1 MNYLCKLAG
10 TLCVSLLSGGVC
22 AYSQTV
28 VSLEDLF
35 ESAEH
40 NSIQL
45 RPDISAQAEAE
56 QEISV
61 ARSALLPEI
70 EASLSASYIGDGFT
84 TRRNF
89 TDYQRAPI
97 PHLGT
102 GVSVGVT
109 QPIYTGGALTTS
121 IEMARLKSLASRQST
136 ELSRDNLRLELTRYY
151 FDLYKHHNL
160 RGVVESSIAS
170 AEEVLAH
177 IKARYDQG
185 AALRNDITRYELLI
199 ADLNLELVRID
210 NTIDILNYNLVR
222 LAGLPE
228 GLRIAPDQRLLSQ
241 ALPTE
246 GEQWWQ
252 QEADLNSPSLKL
264 ARSGVAISRK
274 AESMVLSERRPKIGL
289 QAGWTLDGPILV
301 EVPPINRN
309 LSYWYVGVG
318 VKYNLSSLYKN
329 NRSLKRSRL
338 ATIKAD
344 DELRAAS
351 ERVNLDV
358 RSAHIQYLEAFEVLK
373 SREKSVELA
382 DRNYDN
388 ISTRYDEGMALVT
401 EMLDAADSRL
411 RARTN
416 LVNARIDII
425 YNYYKLLFASGKI

>member
-40 NSIQL
+40 NSLQL

-264 ARSGVAISRK
+264 ARSGAAISRK

>member
-1 MNYLCKLAG
+1 
-10 TLCVSLLSGGVC
+10 
-22 AYSQTV
+22 
-28 VSLEDLF
+28 
-35 ESAEH
+35 
-40 NSIQL
+40 
-45 RPDISAQAEAE
+45 
-56 QEISV
+56 
-61 ARSALLPEI
+61 
-70 EASLSASYIGDGFT
+70 
-84 TRRNF
+84 
-89 TDYQRAPI
+89 
-97 PHLGT
+97 
-102 GVSVGVT
+102 
-109 QPIYTGGALTTS
+109 
-121 IEMARLKSLASRQST
+121 
-136 ELSRDNLRLELTRYY
+136 
-151 FDLYKHHNL
+151 
-160 RGVVESSIAS
+160 
-170 AEEVLAH
+170 
-177 IKARYDQG
+177 
-185 AALRNDITRYELLI
+185 
-199 ADLNLELVRID
+199 
-210 NTIDILNYNLVR
+210 
-222 LAGLPE
+222 
-228 GLRIAPDQRLLSQ
+228 
-241 ALPTE
+241 
-246 GEQWWQ
+246 
-252 QEADLNSPSLKL
+252 
-264 ARSGVAISRK
+264 
-274 AESMVLSERRPKIGL
+274 MVLSERRPKIGL

-358 RSAHIQYLEAFEVLK
+358 RSAHIKYLEAFEVLK

>member
-40 NSIQL
+40 NSLQL

-109 QPIYTGGALTTS
+109 QPIYTGGAVTTS

-170 AEEVLAH
+170 AEEVLTH

-358 RSAHIQYLEAFEVLK
+358 RSAHIKYLEAFEVLK

>member
-40 NSIQL
+40 NSLQL

-264 ARSGVAISRK
+264 ARSGAAISRK

-358 RSAHIQYLEAFEVLK
+358 RSAHIKYLEAFEVLK

>member
-40 NSIQL
+40 NSLQL

-121 IEMARLKSLASRQST
+121 IEMARLKTLASRQST
-136 ELSRDNLRLELTRYY
+136 ELSRNNLRLELTRYY

>member
-40 NSIQL
+40 NSLQL

-102 GVSVGVT
+102 GVSVVVT

-264 ARSGVAISRK
+264 ARSGAAISRK

-351 ERVNLDV
+351 ERVNFDV

>member
-252 QEADLNSPSLKL
+252 QEADLNTPSLKL

-274 AESMVLSERRPKIGL
+274 VESMVLSERRPKIGL

>member
-121 IEMARLKSLASRQST
+121 IEMARLKTLASRQST
-136 ELSRDNLRLELTRYY
+136 ELSRNNLRLELTRYY

>member
-40 NSIQL
+40 NSLQL

-109 QPIYTGGALTTS
+109 QPIYTGGAVTTS

-274 AESMVLSERRPKIGL
+274 AELMVLSERRPKIGL

-358 RSAHIQYLEAFEVLK
+358 RSAHIKYLEAFEVLK

>member
-40 NSIQL
+40 NSLQL

>member
-121 IEMARLKSLASRQST
+121 IEMARLKTLASRQST
-136 ELSRDNLRLELTRYY
+136 ELSRNNLRLELTRYY

-351 ERVNLDV
+351 EMVNLDV

>member
-40 NSIQL
+40 NSLQL

-358 RSAHIQYLEAFEVLK
+358 RSAHIKYLEAFEVLK

>member
-40 NSIQL
+40 NSLQL

-109 QPIYTGGALTTS
+109 QPIYTGGAVTTS

-160 RGVVESSIAS
+160 RVGVESSITS

-301 EVPPINRN
+301 EVPPLNRN
-309 LSYWYVGVG
+309 LTYWYVGVG
-318 VKYNLSSLYKN
+318 VKYNL
-329 NRSLKRSRL
+329 
-338 ATIKAD
+338 
-344 DELRAAS
+344 E
-351 ERVNLDV
+351 
-358 RSAHIQYLEAFEVLK
+358 
-373 SREKSVELA
+373 
-382 DRNYDN
+382 
-388 ISTRYDEGMALVT
+388 
-401 EMLDAADSRL
+401 
-411 RARTN
+411 
-416 LVNARIDII
+416 
-425 YNYYKLLFASGKI
+425 